1 MEKSTH
7 GVQEFKS
14 YAVDSPGKRKVNRNI
29 NKTSNQGGI
38 GYVNDKIVAK
48 TRGKSFKQK
57 MKLRKTI
64 RDFQCY
70 IAHKAQQERM
80 DV

>member
-38 GYVNDKIVAK
+38 GYVND
-48 TRGKSFKQK
+48 
-57 MKLRKTI
+57 
-64 RDFQCY
+64 
-70 IAHKAQQERM
+70 
-80 DV
+80 